1 MGAYA
6 AVYQHSISDPTRFWG
21 LAARDVRWL
30 APPDRVLDDGAP
42 PFYRWFTGGELN
54 TCDNALDR
62 HVEEGRG
69 DLPALVVAG
78 TAEDARTY
86 TYAELTALTA
96 RFAGVLA
103 GLGVARGD
111 RVLVHLP
118 PGAHAV
124 VAMLACARLGAVH
137 VVPAGAGP
145 APEELAAMIDAT
157 GPKAVVA
164 AADGTGAGKP
174 AVAAALRLAAH
185 RVAHCVLW
193 RRPGGGAGPT
203 PPRDVDWDEA
213 MASARPAGCTPVAAT
228 DPLHIVFAPGGTGPL
243 KGVVRDNGG
252 FSVALRWSLENL
264 YGIGPG
270 EAIGATTA
278 VPPAAALSCA
288 VYAPLLTG
296 CTIVLCPAGA
306 APWRAIAR
314 HRVKG
319 MLITRAELAALRAA
333 GPDGAPPA
341 GCDLSPL
348 EALFLPGGAPGG
360 EIARWA
366 ARVLGRPVAGAWAEP
381 EYGRPL
387 ACVPYGLEPP
397 PVPAGSAGLPA
408 PGFDLRV
415 LDSAGEPV
423 PPGEPGALAVRL
435 PLPPGALST
444 LWREDGRFVET
455 YLSRYP
461 GHCLTGATGRID
473 ERGRVWVTGRS
484 GG

>member
-1 MGAYA
+1 MGAYP
-6 AVYQHSISDPTRFWG
+6 AVYRRSISDPARFWG
-21 LAARDVRWL
+21 PAARDVRWSV
-30 APPDRVLDDGAP
+30 PPDRVLDDGAP

-69 DLPALVVAG
+69 DLPALVVARPEG
-78 TAEDARTY
+78 DARTY

-103 GLGVARGD
+103 ELGVGCGN

-118 PGAHAV
+118 PGMRAV

-137 VVPAGAGP
+137 VTSADAD
-145 APEELAAMIDAT
+145 PEPEALAAIIDAT

-164 AADGTGAGKP
+164 AAGTAAGKP
-174 AVAAALRLAAH
+174 AMTAALRLATH
-185 RVAHCVLW
+185 QVRHCVLW
-193 RRPGGGAGPT
+193 RPAGAATEPAS
-203 PPRDVDWDEA
+203 PREVDWEEA
-213 MASARPAGCTPVAAT
+213 MASASPTGCVPVAAT
-228 DPLHIVFAPGGTGPL
+228 DPLQIMFASDRTGPL
-243 KGVVRDNGG
+243 KGMVRDNGG
-252 FSVALRWSLENL
+252 SSVALRWSLENL

-270 EAIGATTA
+270 EAIGISTA
-278 VPPAAALSCA
+278 VPSAAALPSA
-288 VYAPLLTG
+288 AYASLLTG
-296 CTIVLCPAGA
+296 STIVLCPAGA

-333 GPDGAPPA
+333 GPEGEPPADCDLVPLQALYLPDGAP
-341 GCDLSPL
+341 G
-348 EALFLPGGAPGG
+348 E

-366 ARVLGRPVAGAWAEP
+366 ARTLGRPVAGAWQEP

-387 ACVPYGLEPP
+387 TCVPYGLEPP
-397 PVPAGSAGLPA
+397 PVPADSVGLPV

-415 LDSAGEPV
+415 LDPTGEPV
-423 PPGEPGALAVRL
+423 PPGCRGELAVRL
-435 PLPPGALST
+435 PLPPGALSS
-444 LWREDGRFVET
+444 LWREDDRFVER

-461 GHCLTGATGRID
+461 GHCLTDATGRMD
-473 ERGRVWVTGRS
+473 EQGRVWVSRRS